1 MGLVVAVVLVW
12 AVVSLR
18 RAVTALTATVQAV
31 RETAEDVRSET
42 VPVLLQMRG
51 IAERTEAELVRM
63 DGLLETA
70 ASVSATLD
78 SASRLAYLAFSNPL
92 IKVAAFGAGTG
103 RALSRLRRGR
113 EED

>member
-1 MGLVVAVVLVW
+1 MVALVLVW

-18 RAVTALTATVQAV
+18 RAVGALTTTVQAV

-78 SASRLAYLAFSNPL
+78 SASRLAYLAFSNPV
-92 IKVAAFGAGTG
+92 IKVLAFGAGTG
-103 RALSRLRRGR
+103 RAVSRFRRGR
-113 EED
+113 GED

>member
-1 MGLVVAVVLVW
+1 MAVVLVW

-18 RAVTALTATVQAV
+18 RAVTALTATVETV

-70 ASVSATLD
+70 ASVSATVD
-78 SASRLAYLAFSNPL
+78 SASRLASLAFSNPV
-92 IKVAAFGAGTG
+92 IKVLAFGAGTG
-103 RALSRLRRGR
+103 RALSRLRRGP
-113 EED
+113 EEN

>member
-1 MGLVVAVVLVW
+1 LVVAVVLIW

-18 RAVTALTATVQAV
+18 RAVTALTTTVQAV

-70 ASVSATLD
+70 SSVAATVD
-78 SASRLAYLAFSNPL
+78 SASRLAYLAFSNPV
-92 IKVAAFGAGTG
+92 IKVLAFGSGTG
-103 RALSRLRRGR
+103 RALSRFRRGR